1 MFVFLSW
8 WVTFTPFRLC
18 LRGYIFLWLA
28 CECPYSVQYFIAT
41 STHELNS
48 SLQTGSNVTF
58 LANAFHSAVILL
70 VLVLSLVLY
79 SCSRWTEFST
89 VSGVSMQWP
98 VVLLHHL
105 CFLGLLHLQTL
116 IFAFIS
122 ELLQLWFINA
132 NEYDVG
138 SGKTTETVSIL
149 KPLVSEIVFSQYA
162 FDCSY

>member
-18 LRGYIFLWLA
+18 LCGYFYLWLA

-48 SLQTGSNVTF
+48 SLQTGSNATF

-70 VLVLSLVLY
+70 VLVLALVLY

-89 VSGVSMQWP
+89 VSGVYIQWP

-105 CFLGLLHLQTL
+105 FFFDFFIFRPSFSLSSASSCNYGLLTQT
-116 IFAFIS
+116 S
-122 ELLQLWFINA
+122 M
-132 NEYDVG
+132 
-138 SGKTTETVSIL
+138 T
-149 KPLVSEIVFSQYA
+149 
-162 FDCSY
+162 